1 MTTTLADASV
11 FTELN
16 GLNSIRQLG
25 KENTSQAMRK
35 VAEQFESI
43 FLNMMLKGMR
53 AGEDALFEDNF
64 LNSNEMKFHRENLD
78 SQLSLHMSSTGGIG
92 LSDALHRQLMA
103 RYPDEVTRPAVGNVD
118 QSSGVINPQ
127 RRIGGVAAQGSQ
139 VFNVPQALG
148 PTQPLSSSHAL
159 GPRPASALT
168 PAPASAPTHVFT
180 TQQDFV
186 DTLMPLAE
194 QAAAALGVEPRAL
207 IAQAAL
213 ETGWGKKMITSDQG
227 EPSYNLFGIKAGASW
242 QGPAASVSTLEYRD
256 GVMQRERSLFR
267 AYDSFEDSFA
277 DYVQLLSSQ
286 PRYQHALA
294 DQTHSNGFGHRLQ
307 QAGYAT
313 DPDYG
318 DKIEG
323 VMNSPVLRRHA
334 QEAVVR

>member
-1 MTTTLADASV
+1 MSATLSDASV

-92 LSDALHRQLMA
+92 LSDALHRQLMT
-103 RYPDEVTRPAVGNVD
+103 RYPDEASATAADPSAQMN
-118 QSSGVINPQ
+118 GVINPQ
-127 RRIGGVAAQGSQ
+127 RRFSGQPAGQ
-139 VFNVPQALG
+139 PQAQAFDS
-148 PTQPLSSSHAL
+148 PQAQVP
-159 GPRPASALT
+159 PSA
-168 PAPASAPTHVFT
+168 PAPKFT
-180 TQQDFV
+180 FETQQDFV

-194 QAAAALGVEPRAL
+194 KAAAKLGVEPREL

-213 ETGWGKKMITSDQG
+213 ETGWGKKMITGEQG
-227 EPSYNLFGIKAGASW
+227 QPSYNLFGIKAGSAW
-242 QGPAASVSTLEYRD
+242 QGASASVSTLEFRD
-256 GVMQRERSLFR
+256 GAMQRERSVFR
-267 AYDSFEDSFA
+267 AYDSLEDSFD
-277 DYVQLLSSQ
+277 DYVQLLSTQ
-286 PRYQHALA
+286 PRYQLALSESA
-294 DQTHSNGFGHRLQ
+294 GNGGLGHRLQ

-318 DKIEG
+318 NKIDR
-323 VMNSPVLRRHA
+323 VMNSPVLRSDSP
-334 QEAVVR
+334 EAVLR

>member
-1 MTTTLADASV
+1 MSATLSNASV

-25 KENTSQAMRK
+25 REDTSQAMRK

-53 AGEDALFEDNF
+53 AGEDALFKDNF

-78 SQLSLHMSSTGGIG
+78 SQLSLHMASTGGVG

-103 RYPDEVTRPAVGNVD
+103 RYPYQVTAPAANDVE
-118 QSSGVINPQ
+118 QMSGAINPQ
-127 RRIGGVAAQGSQ
+127 RRFTGQ
-139 VFNVPQALG
+139 PQEQ
-148 PTQPLSSSHAL
+148 T
-159 GPRPASALT
+159 RT
-168 PAPASAPTHVFT
+168 PVSAPVVQPVFA

-186 DTLMPLAE
+186 DMLMPMAE
-194 QAAAALGVEPRAL
+194 KAAAQLGVEPKAL

-213 ETGWGKKMITSDQG
+213 ETGWGKKMITGTRG
-227 EPSYNLFGIKAGASW
+227 EPSHNLFGIKAGASW
-242 QGPAASVSTLEYRD
+242 QGPAASVSTLEFRD

-267 AYDSFEDSFA
+267 AYDSFEDSFD

-294 DQTHSNGFGHRLQ
+294 DPAISGGFGHRLQ

-313 DPDYG
+313 DPEYG
-318 DKIEG
+318 DKIEQ
-323 VMNSPVLRRHA
+323 VMNSPVLRSDTH
-334 QEAVVR
+334 EAVLR

>member
-1 MTTTLADASV
+1 MSATLSNASV

-25 KENTSQAMRK
+25 REDTSQAMRK

-53 AGEDALFEDNF
+53 AGEDALFKDNF

-78 SQLSLHMSSTGGIG
+78 SQLSLHMASTGGVG

-103 RYPDEVTRPAVGNVD
+103 RYPDEAARPVAPD
-118 QSSGVINPQ
+118 AEHMSGAINPQ
-127 RRIGGVAAQGSQ
+127 RHFSGEPARTPVALAQPQEQTRSQPPAARTQPVFASQQEFVDMLMPMAEKAAAQ
-139 VFNVPQALG
+139 
-148 PTQPLSSSHAL
+148 
-159 GPRPASALT
+159 
-168 PAPASAPTHVFT
+168 
-180 TQQDFV
+180 
-186 DTLMPLAE
+186 
-194 QAAAALGVEPRAL
+194 LGVEPKAL

-213 ETGWGKKMITSDQG
+213 ETGWGKKIITGTRG
-227 EPSYNLFGIKAGASW
+227 EPSHNLFGIKAGASW
-242 QGPAASVSTLEYRD
+242 QGPAASVSTLEFRD
-256 GVMQRERSLFR
+256 GVMQRERALFR

-286 PRYQHALA
+286 PRYQQALA
-294 DQTHSNGFGHRLQ
+294 DPAISGGFGHRLQ

-313 DPDYG
+313 DPEYG
-318 DKIEG
+318 DKIDR
-323 VMNSPVLRRHA
+323 VMNSPVLRRDT